1 LNILWKCFDVF
12 IYSLEVLLFSHSLSD
27 YMVPDFLGS
36 WFILLIFCS
45 SVVVTVVLLFFFLLC
60 RYSMSVQSTN
70 TMDKRIPLEESA
82 GVIITIF
89 QLQL

>member
-1 LNILWKCFDVF
+1 
-12 IYSLEVLLFSHSLSD
+12 
-27 YMVPDFLGS
+27 MVPDFLGS

-45 SVVVTVVLLFFFLLC
+45 SVVVTVMLPFFFLLW

-70 TMDKRIPLEESA
+70 TMDKRIRLEASA
-82 GVIITIF
+82 GVIITTF